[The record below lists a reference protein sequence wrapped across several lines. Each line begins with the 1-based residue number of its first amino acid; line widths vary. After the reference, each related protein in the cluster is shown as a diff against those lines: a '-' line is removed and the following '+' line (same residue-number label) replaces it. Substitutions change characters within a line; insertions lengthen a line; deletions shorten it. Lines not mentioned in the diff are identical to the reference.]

1 MKKRDI
7 NIGIGTINESL
18 KEKDGLKALTLA
30 VMLKAM
36 FGSSVVPNFSIR
48 KIMQITNSRYSTVSL
63 ALKQGF
69 KMGLFET
76 FNAKGKVYLKVNK
89 LWDENKY
96 FVRVSVVKKDK
107 ESVRI
112 YFENGKHSNFKK
124 NANAKKQTFNDVTD
138 KIIQAKVMT
147 IINNY
152 LKTFDSIVKEWFD
165 SKGIKINLS
174 KLSIDRVRKIL
185 NGMKAEL
192 KPGEL
197 SYINTGLSYDKMYKS
212 IHNRKENE
220 VSRYQ
225 IIKAVKACVKEK
237 LVVSYSNYA
246 IMSKEYNTS
255 DLSGEEMQ
263 RVIKDIKA
271 PRYDGTNARQ
281 IFEYMANIDKCTNNA
296 QREALNERDDEGN
309 IIPNRRFVGKK
320 SKCHTIYKR
329 MANGF
334 VITSGIIGRK
344 HNRGNG
350 RYKKH
355 TA

>member
-1 MKKRDI
+1 MGKRDI

-192 KPGEL
+192 KPV
-197 SYINTGLSYDKMYKS
+197 N
-212 IHNRKENE
+212 
-220 VSRYQ
+220 
-225 IIKAVKACVKEK
+225 
-237 LVVSYSNYA
+237 LV
-246 IMSKEYNTS
+246 T
-255 DLSGEEMQ
+255 
-263 RVIKDIKA
+263 
-271 PRYDGTNARQ
+271 
-281 IFEYMANIDKCTNNA
+281 
-296 QREALNERDDEGN
+296 
-309 IIPNRRFVGKK
+309 
-320 SKCHTIYKR
+320 
-329 MANGF
+329 
-334 VITSGIIGRK
+334 
-344 HNRGNG
+344 
-350 RYKKH
+350 
-355 TA
+355 